1 MKSYRNQGNFIM
13 KITGIIFIA
22 LLSISSAHAQQP
34 DLREIRYAT
43 YDDYTRIVFEFSGK
57 VKPLIKDLTAEQNR
71 VELIFSAVNM
81 TSKVKSLS
89 INDGLVKELSAV
101 VMFDGIKVSIE
112 IMAARSTLRNHYF
125 EQPDRVV
132 LDIYKADES
141 QLSSAEKFLQEG
153 IEFFNRKE
161 YDEAIAKLRQA
172 LRIRPGYSDAYF
184 YAGIIRKERNQ
195 LDMAKFNF
203 EKALTDEE
211 KWSESHL
218 HLADILLTER
228 DTASAIRE
236 LSRYV
241 AVGKSEAKVI
251 QAEALLSTLTGFPSI
266 ESPAEKPSEMD
277 DEVFTKNRIYL
288 YSIIGILLLVI
299 VGLSVFVYRDKS
311 GHNSALRS
319 DNPGDHKT
327 DGKPI
332 EESSSE
338 HEEKIESAAEPID
351 SENNID
357 KETTEQPEKRSGNN
371 ERWLKTDKE
380 TIAEVDRLMDKFEE
394 LEEDGKKIDTEISD
408 VMKEMNGKD

>member
-1 MKSYRNQGNFIM
+1 MKSYRNQGNFIVKM
-13 KITGIIFIA
+13 TSIIFIA
-22 LLSISSAHAQQP
+22 LLSISSAYAQQP

-299 VGLSVFVYRDKS
+299 AGLSVFVYRDKS
-311 GHNSALRS
+311 GDNSALRS

-332 EESSSE
+332 EESGSE
-338 HEEKIESAAEPID
+338 QELKIESAAEPVE

-357 KETTEQPEKRSGNN
+357 KETTEQPEKGSGNN

-380 TIAEVDRLMDKFEE
+380 AIAEVDRLMDKFEE